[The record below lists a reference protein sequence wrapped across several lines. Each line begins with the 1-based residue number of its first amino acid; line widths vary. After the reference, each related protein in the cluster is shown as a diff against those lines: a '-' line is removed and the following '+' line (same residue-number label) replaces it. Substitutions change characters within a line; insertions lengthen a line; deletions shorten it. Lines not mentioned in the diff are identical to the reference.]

1 MIKRFFLA
9 LALAAGL
16 LSPANSAG
24 TIAYSL
30 SQQFDNLGKPLVG
43 GKLYFIQ
50 AGTVST
56 PQNAFQDA
64 GLTLPLPNPIT
75 LDAAGRV
82 PQFFLADGSIKIRL
96 TDKNNVQQVV
106 ADGVLVIGPSGG
118 GGGGSPV
125 DPTTI
130 ASTGDIKTAYGT
142 SPLVGWVRLNGRTIG
157 SSTSGATERANADVQ
172 ALFSYLWGVDA
183 SLAVSGGRG
192 ASAAAD
198 WAANKTIALP
208 SAQSRALAGLGDMGN
223 TDNGLFAGATFT
235 AGNSTTLGSRLGA
248 ARRTLIRTD
257 LPNVAP
263 TATFTGIQQTWSTN
277 QTNVDFGSGDASGP
291 TGGRGVGAQGQATVT
306 ITPAGSVAVESL
318 SGGVAQTAFDAVS
331 PFLLVTIYIK
341 L

>member
-9 LALAAGL
+9 LALAVGL
-16 LSPANSAG
+16 LSPVNSAG

-43 GKLYFIQ
+43 GKLFFIQ

-64 GLTLPLPNPIT
+64 GLTLPLPNPVT

-96 TDKNNVQQVV
+96 TDKNNVQQIV
-106 ADGVLVIGPSGG
+106 ADGVLVIGASSG

-130 ASTGDIKTAYGT
+130 AATGDIKAVYGT
-142 SPLVGWVRLNGRTIG
+142 GTLTGWVRLNGRTIG

-172 ALFSYLWGVDA
+172 ALFSYLWGTDA
-183 SLAVSGGRG
+183 NLAVSGGRG

-208 SAQSRALAGLGDMGN
+208 DFRSRAIAGLGDMGN
-223 TDNGLFAGATFT
+223 SDNALFSGVTFTRGTSTSLGALLGASRHTNTVAEMPSHNHTLHDPGHIHGYTIANQAYTAAVGGGATSFATNAT
-235 AGNSTTLGSRLGA
+235 AANTASSTTGITIDA
-248 ARRTLIRTD
+248 A
-257 LPNVAP
+257 
-263 TATFTGIQQTWSTN
+263 
-277 QTNVDFGSGDASGP
+277 GSG
-291 TGGRGVGAQGQATVT
+291 
-306 ITPAGSVAVESL
+306 
-318 SGGVAQTAFDAVS
+318 TAWDSVS
-331 PFLLVTIYIK
+331 PFALVTIYVK